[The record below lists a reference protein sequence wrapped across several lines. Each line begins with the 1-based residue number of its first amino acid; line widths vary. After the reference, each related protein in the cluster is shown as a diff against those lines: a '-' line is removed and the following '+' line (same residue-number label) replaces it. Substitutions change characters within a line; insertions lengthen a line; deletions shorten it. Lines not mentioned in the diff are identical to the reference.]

1 MSEAQSVSR
10 LQARIKAILSPEANF
25 TDRYIPDY
33 EELGEVVRGLRAQGK
48 KIVMTKGVYDLI
60 HVGHAR
66 YISEARRHGDILLVS
81 IDSDKFTR
89 MRKGENRPIV
99 NEDER
104 IEMILHLRYVDIVT
118 IREVNHGM
126 EEDIEVVR
134 PDILVTSATTVDYTK
149 EKKET
154 LREMYGLEVITLEA
168 QAQTSTTARIRT
180 LMIDG
185 AQELGDRLKSDI
197 DDFLSKLRA

>member
-1 MSEAQSVSR
+1 MSDEQSALQV
-10 LQARIKAILSPEANF
+10 QARVKAILAPEAHF

-33 EELGEVVRGLRAQGK
+33 EELGAVIRELKEQGCR
-48 KIVMTKGVYDLI
+48 IVMTKGVYDLI

-66 YISEARRHGDILLVS
+66 YIAEARRHGDVLVVS

-99 NEDER
+99 NQDER

-118 IREVNHGM
+118 IREINHGM

-134 PDILVTSATTVDYTK
+134 PDILVTSATTADYTE
-149 EKKET
+149 EKKEM
-154 LREMYGLEVITLEA
+154 LRGAYGLEVLTLEA

-185 AQELGDRLKSDI
+185 AQELGDRMKANI